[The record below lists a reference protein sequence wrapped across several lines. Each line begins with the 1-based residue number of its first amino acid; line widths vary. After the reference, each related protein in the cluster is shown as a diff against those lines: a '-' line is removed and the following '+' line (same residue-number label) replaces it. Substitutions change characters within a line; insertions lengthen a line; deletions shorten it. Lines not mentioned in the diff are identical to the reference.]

1 MIFFW
6 NFVLLS
12 NFSSNQEKT
21 ESKLGNGVFR
31 KKGISYKTLWEGQNS
46 NKGTS
51 DFKFLIHKGRNV
63 SRGFNY
69 IELIKEKDSIY
80 IQNYK
85 QDNCFEWI

>member
-12 NFSSNQEKT
+12 NFSSNEEKN
-21 ESKLGNGVFR
+21 ESRLENGVSR
-31 KKGISYKTLWEGQNS
+31 RHYEKVKNS
-46 NKGTS
+46 SKDTS

-85 QDNCFEWI
+85 QDNCFE